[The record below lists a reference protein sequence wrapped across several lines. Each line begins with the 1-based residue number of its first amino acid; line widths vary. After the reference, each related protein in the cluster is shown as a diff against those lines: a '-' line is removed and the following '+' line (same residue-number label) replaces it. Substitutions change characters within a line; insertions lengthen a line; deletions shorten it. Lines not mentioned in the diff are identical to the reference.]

1 MAIPDSALTD
11 ESTKI
16 DKTRKVSQ
24 LARAAA
30 IFGVHT
36 IFVYRDGHNKSDRSL
51 LVTTLRYMETPQFL
65 RRHLYPKMNE
75 LKFAGVLHPLA
86 IASHGTSADEES
98 IKDGDIREGLA
109 ITLKGRRFVDV
120 GLKRFIRIPE
130 DGPNGRITVQFRSG
144 YPNYEPV
151 SISREDTGTYWGYLV
166 RERTAIQ
173 PLLKKWQGSVIVT
186 TRFGKIATPARTA
199 RHLRHDSNTLIVFGS
214 PQRDVQHIAGGRLG
228 ARDMSRLNF
237 FPNQNT
243 RTVRLEEAVLGVLS
257 VLNVYSEAHQ

>member
-1 MAIPDSALTD
+1 MAIPDSSLTD

-36 IFVYRDGHNKSDRSL
+36 IFVYRDGHNDSDRSL
-51 LVTTLRYMETPQFL
+51 LVTMLRYIETPQFL

-86 IASHGTSADEES
+86 IPSHSTTSDDTS

-109 ITLKGRRFVDV
+109 VTLKGRRYVDV
-120 GLKRFIRIPE
+120 GVKRLIRISEGGP
-130 DGPNGRITVQFRSG
+130 DGRVTVRFRSG
-144 YPNYEPV
+144 HPNYDPV
-151 SISREDTGTYWGYLV
+151 RISRDDADTYWGYVV
-166 RERTAIQ
+166 RERPAIV
-173 PLLKKWQGSVIVT
+173 PLLKKWQGSVIIT
-186 TRFGKIATPARTA
+186 TRFGKLATAARVA
-199 RHLRHDSNTLIVFGS
+199 RHLRDDSNTLIVFGS

-243 RTVRLEEAVLGVLS
+243 RTIRLEEAVLGVLT
-257 VLNVYSEAHQ
+257 VFNMYSGTRQ